1 MTIDTQQVGQV
12 IEARHVNLKVKKTR
26 LILSVVTRNVPP
38 TLLK

>member
-1 MTIDTQQVGQV
+1 MTIDTQQVWQV
-12 IEARHVNLKVKKTR
+12 IEVRHVNLKVKNTR